1 MATGYTIESREGLL
15 PFMARDEI
23 EAVQSASQQL
33 IADNTVGG
41 LASPYLFG
49 RNNNWN
55 QNQFLRGAGGTTL
68 NATAGYRINAGSRLV
83 RVQVGVGV
91 ASANPVPVIILL
103 DGAPVATF
111 TLNGLETTVA
121 LDVEVPPSPAGS
133 SALTI
138 RSGPYV
144 GARARFP
151 LVSVWSV
158 EP

>member
-1 MATGYTIESREGLL
+1 MATGYTIESREALL

-23 EAVQSASQQL
+23 SSLQSATQQL

-68 NATAGYRINAGSRLV
+68 NATSGYRVNAGARLV
-83 RVQVGVGV
+83 RAQVGVGV
-91 ASANPVPVIILL
+91 AAANPVPVVILL

-111 TLNGLETTVA
+111 TLTGTETTVA
-121 LDVEVPPSPAGS
+121 LDVEVPASPSGS
-133 SALTI
+133 SALTV
-138 RSGPYV
+138 RSGPYA

>member
-1 MATGYTIESREGLL
+1 MTTGYTIESREALL

-23 EAVQSASQQL
+23 DSLQEASQQL

-55 QNQFLRGAGGTTL
+55 QNQFLRSAGGANLSATSGYLIGAG
-68 NATAGYRINAGSRLV
+68 AKLV
-83 RVQVGVGV
+83 RIQIAAGV
-91 ASANPVPVIILL
+91 AADNPVPVVILL
-103 DGAPVATF
+103 DGAPVVTVNF
-111 TLNGLETTVA
+111 TGTTA
-121 LDVEVPPSPAGS
+121 SLPLDVTVPGAPGAASTLS
-133 SALTI
+133 V
-138 RSGPYV
+138 RSGAYA

-151 LVSVWSV
+151 VVSVWSV